1 MAEYV
6 VHDHYDAPQSSG
18 SSNTLIGIIL
28 LAVVLFLLF
37 FYGIPLIRS
46 AATPQI
52 GIPSRVD
59 VNLNQK

>member
-6 VHDHYDAPQSSG
+6 VHDHHDGATGG

-37 FYGIPLIRS
+37 FYGLPMIRN
-46 AATPQI
+46 AATPQFSV
-52 GIPSRVD
+52 PSQVD

>member
-6 VHDHYDAPQSSG
+6 VHKHHDATADGG
-18 SSNTLIGIIL
+18 SSNFLIGIIL

-37 FYGIPLIRS
+37 FYGLPMIRS
-46 AATPQI
+46 AATPQTS
-52 GIPSRVD
+52 IPSKVD

>member
-6 VHDHYDAPQSSG
+6 VHDHYDAPDRTG

-28 LAVVLFLLF
+28 LAVVLFMLF
-37 FYGIPLIRS
+37 FYGLPMIRN
-46 AATPQI
+46 AATPQFNV
-52 GIPSRVD
+52 PSKVD